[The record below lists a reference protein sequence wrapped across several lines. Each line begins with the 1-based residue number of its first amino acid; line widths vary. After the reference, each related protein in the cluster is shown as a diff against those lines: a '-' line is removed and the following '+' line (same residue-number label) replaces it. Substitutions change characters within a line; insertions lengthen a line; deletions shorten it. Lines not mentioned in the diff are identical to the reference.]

1 MLYYDCLTTSIAMYC
16 RTPLRCAINK
26 IVVFLSL
33 CALLQLFVDILYFYL
48 RLIDH
53 YKTC

>member
-26 IVVFLSL
+26 IVVFFITLCLIAIICGYFIFLSK
-33 CALLQLFVDILYFYL
+33 AD
-48 RLIDH
+48 
-53 YKTC
+53 